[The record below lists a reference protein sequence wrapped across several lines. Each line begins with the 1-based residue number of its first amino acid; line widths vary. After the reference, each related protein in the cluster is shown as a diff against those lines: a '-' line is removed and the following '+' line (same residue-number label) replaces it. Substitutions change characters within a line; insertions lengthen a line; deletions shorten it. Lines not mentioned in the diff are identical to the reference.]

1 MRIIK
6 GFPSIHFLNQMI
18 GNLISTYTSDY
29 STGDITIQGVL
40 VKETLSQRKT
50 AALGFAC
57 RNRSIPV
64 LSLLLL
70 LLLLT
75 IFFKW
80 GFERLYERKRYE
92 LDKIERL
99 DKPRKSYLSASFR
112 SITTKPIPA
121 TAGFVKGIVYSNT
134 KSSAVI
140 SDAFIL

>member
-1 MRIIK
+1 M
-6 GFPSIHFLNQMI
+6 N
-18 GNLISTYTSDY
+18 
-29 STGDITIQGVL
+29 
-40 VKETLSQRKT
+40 VKI
-50 AALGFAC
+50 
-57 RNRSIPV
+57 NRSIPV

-99 DKPRKSYLSASFR
+99 DMPRKSYLSAAFR

-140 SDAFIL
+140 SGKNDIVHEEDTIHGATIVKIYKDKVKFAKNG